1 MPVTVL
7 AAVVVVQLSNSPT
20 IHEPVLTE
28 EEPEIETGEATC
40 CSPTANE
47 VNMTAQTAAEPRT

>member
-7 AAVVVVQLSNSPT
+7 AAVVVVQLFNSPT

-28 EEPEIETGEATC
+28 EEPEIETGEAIA
-40 CSPTANE
+40 TAPQL
-47 VNMTAQTAAEPRT
+47 MK